1 MVVVLRRKKK
11 TPLHCGK
18 NVDNFLL
25 WNKYM
30 SLGTQ
35 KDLWSDF
42 LSFMQQRCS
51 RVEFENWIA
60 PIVWIQDSD
69 PITLQV
75 PNVFVQQYLLD
86 NYQEALTSFFPK
98 DKKGNPL
105 ISFLI
110 KEGEKRKEQTKI
122 LLAPKKKSDF
132 DHNLFFNVSY
142 TFENFIEGP
151 SNQFIK
157 SASLGVASSP
167 GKSYNP
173 LFIHGGVGLG
183 KTHLLHGIGHYVQK
197 HHKKL
202 RIQCITTEA
211 FITELVYH
219 LRNKSVDKMKRYY
232 RNLDILLVDDIQFL
246 QNRLNFEEEFC
257 SMFEALIN
265 QGNQIVI
272 TSDKPPG
279 QLQLSE
285 RMVARMEWGLV
296 AHMATPDLE
305 TRVAILQH
313 KSEQTGLHISS
324 DIAFYIAEHIYNN
337 VRQLE
342 GAINRLG
349 AYCRLMKLQP
359 TKELV
364 DSTLSEMFQAPIRS
378 KISVDR
384 ILHSVAS
391 MFNVRESDLRGTSR
405 VKEIAYPRQIAMYLA
420 KELLGESLI
429 KIASHFG
436 GKTHS
441 TLLHAWKKIA
451 NQLESD
457 QTLRRQIQMTRQNI
471 EA

>member
-1 MVVVLRRKKK
+1 M
-11 TPLHCGK
+11 PLETK
-18 NVDNFLL
+18 ED
-25 WNKYM
+25 
-30 SLGTQ
+30 T
-35 KDLWSDF
+35 WSEF
-42 LSFMQQRCS
+42 LSFMQNRCS
-51 RVEFENWIA
+51 RAEFENWIA
-60 PIVWIQDSD
+60 PIKCVEESD

-86 NYQEALTSFFPK
+86 NYEEALASFFPK
-98 DKKGNPL
+98 DNKGKPL
-105 ISFLI
+105 ITFLI
-110 KEGEKRKEQTKI
+110 KEGEKRKELKKE
-122 LLAPKKKSDF
+122 LPKPKKKSDIGQP
-132 DHNLFFNVSY
+132 LSFNVSY

-157 SASLGVASSP
+157 SAALGVASRP

-183 KTHLLHGIGHYVQK
+183 KTHLLHGIGHSIQK
-197 HHKKL
+197 NHKKL

-211 FITELVYH
+211 FINDLVSH
-219 LRNKSVDKMKRYY
+219 LRNKSVDKMKRYF

-257 SMFEALIN
+257 NTFEALIN
-265 QGNQIVI
+265 QGKQIVI

-285 RMVARMEWGLV
+285 RMIARMEWGLV
-296 AHMATPDLE
+296 AHIGTPDLE
-305 TRVAILQH
+305 TRVAILQY
-313 KSEQTGLHISS
+313 KAEKTGLHLSS
-324 DIAFYIAEHIYNN
+324 QIAFYIAEHIYNN

-349 AYCRLMKLQP
+349 AYCRLMHLEP
-359 TKELV
+359 TQDVV

-391 MFNVRESDLRGTSR
+391 MFNVRESDLRGSSR
-405 VKEIAYPRQIAMYLA
+405 AKEVTYPRQIAMYLA

-429 KIASHFG
+429 KIASAFG

-441 TLLHAWKKIA
+441 TLLHAWKKISQ
-451 NQLESD
+451 QLERD
-457 QTLRRQIQMTRQNI
+457 DVLRRQIQMTRQNI

>member
-1 MVVVLRRKKK
+1 
-11 TPLHCGK
+11 
-18 NVDNFLL
+18 
-25 WNKYM
+25 
-30 SLGTQ
+30 
-35 KDLWSDF
+35 
-42 LSFMQQRCS
+42 MQNRCS
-51 RVEFENWIA
+51 RAEFENWIA
-60 PIVWIQDSD
+60 PIECI
-69 PITLQV
+69 PNNEEMTLQV

-86 NYQEALTSFFPK
+86 NYEEALASFFPT
-98 DKKGNPL
+98 DKKGKPL
-105 ISFLI
+105 ISFLV
-110 KEGEKRKEQTKI
+110 KEGKKQKKEKAP
-122 LLAPKKKSDF
+122 LPKKPAKRCDF
-132 DHNLFFNVSY
+132 DQGSSFNVSY

-157 SASLGVASSP
+157 SASLGVAARP

-183 KTHLLHGIGHYVQK
+183 KTHLLHGIGHYVQS

-202 RIQCITTEA
+202 KIQCITTEA
-211 FITELVYH
+211 FINDLVFH

-257 SMFEALIN
+257 NMFEALIN
-265 QGNQIVI
+265 QNKQIVI

-285 RMVARMEWGLV
+285 RMIARMEWGLV
-296 AHMATPDLE
+296 AHMGTPDLE
-305 TRVAILQH
+305 TRVAILQY
-313 KSEQTGLHISS
+313 KAERTGLSLSS
-324 DIAFYIAEHIYNN
+324 DLAFYIAEHIYNN

-349 AYCRLMKLQP
+349 AYCRLMNLEPSQDV
-359 TKELV
+359 V
-364 DSTLSEMFQAPIRS
+364 DSTLSEMFQAPVRS

-405 VKEIAYPRQIAMYLA
+405 EKGIAHPRQIAMYLA

-429 KIASHFG
+429 KIASYFG

-441 TLLHAWKKIA
+441 TLIHAWKKITKE
-451 NQLESD
+451 LEVD
-457 QTLRRQIQMTRQNI
+457 PVLRRQVHMTRQNI

>member
-1 MVVVLRRKKK
+1 
-11 TPLHCGK
+11 
-18 NVDNFLL
+18 
-25 WNKYM
+25 M
-30 SLGTQ
+30 SLETVESP
-35 KDLWSDF
+35 WSDF
-42 LSFMQQRCS
+42 LSFMETNCS
-51 RVEFENWIA
+51 KAEFANWIA
-60 PIVWIQDSD
+60 PIECVGDSV

-75 PNVFVQQYLLD
+75 PNVFVQEYLLE
-86 NYQEALTSFFPK
+86 NYKEALGSFFTK
-98 DKKGNPL
+98 DKKGEPL

-110 KEGEKRKEQTKI
+110 KEREKKKAIPKPTPKQ
-122 LLAPKKKSDF
+122 KKKSEF
-132 DHNLFFNVSY
+132 DQELSFNVSY
-142 TFENFIEGP
+142 TFDNFIEGP

-157 SASLGVASSP
+157 SAALGVASRP

-183 KTHLLHGIGHYVQK
+183 KTHLLHGIGQYIRS

-211 FITELVYH
+211 FINDLVSH
-219 LRNKSVDKMKRYY
+219 LRNKSVDKMKRHY

-257 SMFEALIN
+257 NMFEALIN
-265 QGNQIVI
+265 QNNQIVI

-279 QLQLSE
+279 QLKLSE
-285 RMVARMEWGLV
+285 RMIARMEWGLV
-296 AHMATPDLE
+296 ANMGKPDLE

-313 KSEQTGLHISS
+313 KAEQTGLRLSS
-324 DIAFYIAEHIYNN
+324 QLAFYIAEHIYNN

-349 AYCRLMKLQP
+349 AFCRLMHLEP
-359 TKELV
+359 TQEVV
-364 DSTLSEMFQAPIRS
+364 DSTLSEMFQAPVHS

-384 ILHSVAS
+384 IIHSVAS
-391 MFNVRESDLRGTSR
+391 MFDVRESDLRGTSR
-405 VKEIAYPRQIAMYLA
+405 IKEIAYARQIAMYLA

-429 KIASHFG
+429 KIASAFG
-436 GKTHS
+436 GKAHS

-451 NQLESD
+451 NQLEID
-457 QTLRRQIQMTRQNI
+457 DVLRRQVQMTRHNI

>member
-1 MVVVLRRKKK
+1 M
-11 TPLHCGK
+11 PLEI
-18 NVDNFLL
+18 
-25 WNKYM
+25 
-30 SLGTQ
+30 Q
-35 KDLWSDF
+35 EEPWSEF
-42 LSFMQQRCS
+42 ISFMQNRCT
-51 RVEFENWIA
+51 RAEFENWIA
-60 PIVWIQDSD
+60 PVSCVQTSD
-69 PITLQV
+69 PITLEV

-86 NYQEALTSFFPK
+86 NYQEALASFFPK
-98 DKKGNPL
+98 DAKGKPL
-105 ISFLI
+105 ITFRI
-110 KEGEKRKEQTKI
+110 KEGEKQKETKKN
-122 LLAPKKKSDF
+122 LPKPKKKSELE
-132 DHNLFFNVSY
+132 HPLSFNHSY

-157 SASLGVASSP
+157 SAALGVAARP

-173 LFIHGGVGLG
+173 FFIHGGVGLG
-183 KTHLLHGIGHYVQK
+183 KTHLLHGIGHYIQS

-211 FITELVYH
+211 FINDLVFH
-219 LRNKSVDKMKRYY
+219 LRNKSVDKMKRYF
-232 RNLDILLVDDIQFL
+232 RTLDVLLVDDIQFL

-257 SMFEALIN
+257 NMFEALIN
-265 QGNQIVI
+265 QNKQIVI

-285 RMVARMEWGLV
+285 RMIARMEWGLV
-296 AHMATPDLE
+296 AHIGTPDLE

-313 KSEQTGLHISS
+313 KAEQTGLHLPSQ
-324 DIAFYIAEHIYNN
+324 IAFYIAEHIYNN

-342 GAINRLG
+342 GAINRLD
-349 AYCRLMKLQP
+349 AYCRLMHLTPSQ
-359 TKELV
+359 EV
-364 DSTLSEMFQAPIRS
+364 IDSTLSEMFQAPVRS

-405 VKEIAYPRQIAMYLA
+405 TKAVAYPRQIAMYLA

-429 KIASHFG
+429 KIASSFG

-441 TLLHAWKKIA
+441 TLIHAWKKISQ
-451 NQLESD
+451 QLEKD
-457 QTLRRQIQMTRQNI
+457 EVLRRQIQMTRQNI